1 MKPECP
7 ISKATPF
14 LGAKWTLELIYYL
27 RERRRFCELQEV
39 AGGLNPATLSQ
50 RLKTLEAEQIISRRV
65 IPDAQRHVA
74 KIAELETANGKATD
88 LYNAEVKA
96 HAEDE
101 ALAERRTTQRN
112 VAIISALILAAIL
125 TVGIIIAI
133 KK

>member
-65 IPDAQRHVA
+65 IPDAQRHVEY
-74 KIAELETANGKATD
+74 ELTPKGKDLLIVYKELIEWTSRWYPEEAN
-88 LYNAEVKA
+88 
-96 HAEDE
+96 
-101 ALAERRTTQRN
+101 
-112 VAIISALILAAIL
+112 
-125 TVGIIIAI
+125 
-133 KK
+133 